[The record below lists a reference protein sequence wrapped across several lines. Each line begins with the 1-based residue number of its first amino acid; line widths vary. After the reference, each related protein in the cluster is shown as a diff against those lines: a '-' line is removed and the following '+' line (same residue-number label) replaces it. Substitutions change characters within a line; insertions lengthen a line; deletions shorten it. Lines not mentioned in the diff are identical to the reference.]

1 MSNLDVSVLSFRYF
15 ARKMRE
21 IILLLLFLSPGIFLC
36 CRKESAKDDI
46 SLPEEMFADGDIVL
60 RRGVGIMSHVVL
72 AADEKSAFSHVG
84 ILKRI
89 DKNWYVVHAV
99 PDETEFEGDVD
110 RVKIEPLSKFYAF
123 NRASRGAVMRYRTD
137 TVAAKR
143 AAELAVEIAKR
154 GTLFDHKYNLED
166 TTEMYCTE
174 LVNFVYGKSGIDISE
189 GRRTEVHLPAL
200 GGIYIM
206 PGDLTENKK
215 LKLIYQF
222 IR

>member
-1 MSNLDVSVLSFRYF
+1 MVLSC
-15 ARKMRE
+15 RE
-21 IILLLLFLSPGIFLC
+21 ETEG
-36 CRKESAKDDI
+36 DDI
-46 SLPEEMFADGDIVL
+46 SFPEEIFADGDLAL
-60 RRGVGIMSHVVL
+60 RRGMGITSQVVL
-72 AADEKSAFSHVG
+72 AADEKGTFSHVG
-84 ILKRI
+84 ILKQI
-89 DKNWYVVHAV
+89 EGKWYVVHAV

-123 NRASRGAVMRYRTD
+123 DRASRGAIMRYGAD
-137 TVAAKR
+137 TVAAGK
-143 AAELAVEIAKR
+143 AAELAVGIAGR

-174 LVNFVYGKSGIDISE
+174 LVNFVYGKSGIDLTE
-189 GRRTEVHLPAL
+189 GRRTEVHLPAV

-206 PGDLTENKK
+206 PGDLTRNKK